1 MGKRSRVS
9 LDEMRDWLRRYEIG
23 DPIERIAK
31 EATRDT
37 RTVLR
42 YLAQARKEADLRAA
56 RQNLLTQALT
66 KHNDEML
73 KVVTN
78 IIQALEVPN
87 AQVEIRQDEQ
97 GNWQDI
103 QLTAAKGLQTTEGTR
118 IELHDE
124 GAVSWRLLAEHLGV
138 DSLLERISVWKK
150 PMADYLDTMKAFKL
164 SIAETMRTKTG
175 LDMIKETHEK
185 PVKPALFQAVK
196 DTLFPIFVNRA
207 MNVPDGTDPEHN
219 LKIDQAGYVS
229 IKGWGTHLGWLS
241 KEGNP
246 LVDKMLEALN
256 ELGQSQEFRQLKS
269 SYHGIQQITRK
280 FRDEF
285 EEISLV
291 GYIAGRCRVCERL
304 EK

>member
-1 MGKRSRVS
+1 MGKRSKVS
-9 LDEMRDWLRRYEIG
+9 IDEMRDWLRRYEIG
-23 DPIERIAK
+23 EPVEKIAK
-31 EATRDT
+31 DATRDV
-37 RTVLR
+37 RTVLK

-56 RQNLLTQALT
+56 RQNLLTNALT

-103 QLTAAKGLQTTEGTR
+103 PLTAAKGAQTPEGIR

-124 GAVSWRLLAEHLGV
+124 DSVIWGLLAEHLGA
-138 DSLLERISVWKK
+138 DSPLVRIPAWKK
-150 PMADYLDTMKAFKL
+150 SMAEYLDTMKALKL
-164 SIAETMRTKTG
+164 KIAGLLKTETG
-175 LDMIKETHEK
+175 LDIVKFTYEK
-185 PVKPALFQAVK
+185 QAAPVLFQPMV
-196 DTLFPIFVNRA
+196 DYLFPIFVNRA
-207 MNVPDGTDPEHN
+207 TNVPDGTDPEHN
-219 LKIDQAGYVS
+219 LKIDWDGYLN
-229 IKGWGTHLGWLS
+229 GQLGWLS
-241 KEGNP
+241 QDGTP
-246 LVDKMLEALN
+246 LLTQIVQVLN
-256 ELGQSQEFRQLKS
+256 EIEKSQEFRQFRS
-269 SYHGIQQITRK
+269 SYPGVRQVTRK

-285 EEISLV
+285 EEIRLL